1 MKNVTHHLPVLVLVP
16 AILIAFSGGS
26 AGRSVDLPPDDS
38 GGFLQN
44 DRPIQFAQAADDGDA
59 RRNGVRALKAAVDYI
74 LPSLGDQA
82 PDWAKRIE
90 FEWNLQN
97 DLKPAFSI
105 LTIQPLYRDAL
116 DRNTVFTQLSVR
128 RYEQVGVH
136 RTVTNAGLG
145 YRRLLNNNT
154 MLVGLNVFF
163 DYDWKYDHQ
172 RGGLGAEARWYGFD
186 FYGNLYHGYSDKR
199 SVATDTFEEVLN
211 GGDVELSVQVPYL
224 PWARLRGRRFYWDN
238 KVASTNTRGWRGA
251 LEMDLHPNLQ
261 VELAARDDNF
271 NKTQYIAQLRF
282 RLAKFGE
289 PVALSTRPIDDKPW
303 ALRDMRD
310 RTLDKVRRENR
321 VIVER
326 SVGAVVRIGRG
337 T

>member
-1 MKNVTHHLPVLVLVP
+1 MKSVMHHMPVLVLVP
-16 AILIAFSGGS
+16 AVLIALSGGS
-26 AGRSVDLPPDDS
+26 AGRSFDLPPDE
-38 GGFLQN
+38 GGAFPRN
-44 DRPIQFAQAADDGDA
+44 VRPIQFAQAADDGDA
-59 RRNGVRALKAAVDYI
+59 RRNGVRVLKAAVDYI

-90 FEWNLQN
+90 FEWSLQN

-105 LTIQPLYRDAL
+105 LTVLPLYRDAL

-128 RYEQVGVH
+128 RDEQVGVQ

-163 DYDWKYDHQ
+163 DYDWEYDHQ

-186 FYGNLYHGYSDKR
+186 LYGNLYHGYSDRR
-199 SVATDTFEEVLN
+199 SVATNTFEEVLN

-224 PWARLRGRRFYWDN
+224 PWARLRGSRFYWDN

-261 VELAARDDNF
+261 VEFAARDDNF

-289 PVALSTRPIDDKPW
+289 PVALSTRPIDDRPW

-310 RTLDKVRRENR
+310 RTLDKVRRENK